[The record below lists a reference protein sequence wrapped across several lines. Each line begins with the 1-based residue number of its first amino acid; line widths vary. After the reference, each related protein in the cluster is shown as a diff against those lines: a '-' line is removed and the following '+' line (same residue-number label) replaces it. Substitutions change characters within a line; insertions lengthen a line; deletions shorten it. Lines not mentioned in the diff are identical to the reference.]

1 MSPKHPK
8 LMSNRNRTNMLQ
20 IKYLIHD
27 VEVAEQSDVLELRTK
42 VVIVVML
49 YSCLDSTLT
58 TNAPCVRFFFRR
70 LLVSFIHHVSHW
82 GRSSCIPSM
91 ESSLILHDRHH

>member
-27 VEVAEQSDVLELRTK
+27 VEVAEQSDVLELRRK
-42 VVIVVML
+42 VVIVIIL
-49 YSCLDSTLT
+49 
-58 TNAPCVRFFFRR
+58 F
-70 LLVSFIHHVSHW
+70 LLV
-82 GRSSCIPSM
+82 RREQRLDCC
-91 ESSLILHDRHH
+91 E